1 MPRTTRRLT
10 IQTALTVPPA
20 RLTLNN
26 REYLTA
32 PAVLIVEGVL
42 NGAYIPGSELIAPDW
57 NNVPV
62 VLNHP
67 LDAQGVPMS
76 ARTPEVL
83 AASGVGH
90 LYRARLGTGQRQGHT
105 VTSLQAE
112 LWLDVAQVE
121 EVGGEA
127 VQAMTMLEAQ
137 TPLELSTGFY
147 SYAEETPGSFYG
159 VPYSEVHHDLRPD
172 HLALLPNGIG
182 ACDWQS
188 GCGSPRLNQQCTC
201 HQETPMDH
209 AQARG
214 WRGFVHTLKTFV
226 QQEEQEAGSREQEA
240 GSRKQEAGSS
250 DPASRSTLLAS
261 RSTLLASRFSLHA
274 SPKVQQ
280 EETGREPGAPAVF
293 VNGYYVGDGTQ
304 EQVCALA
311 RQLPTP
317 PLRTHLT
324 DADIRES
331 LYGALAREM
340 SVDFTPIFIDAVDV
354 ANQTFTYR
362 QGERLLQRSWTETD
376 GQIALTE
383 GATDVQRQTT
393 YLPVTHEQE
402 DPPMATEAVKARV
415 TALIT
420 KTKWTE
426 SDRAMLEAMSEEQ
439 LTRLEPTPPA
449 PEPTTVD
456 EALAS
461 LPENLRESMGQMV
474 RAHDTRKQAMITAL
488 VAAKYPLSEARLKAL
503 ELHELEQLVPL
514 TFAQEPSYAGQGLP
528 ALRQQD
534 GGEDAWKPLSNLT
547 KKE

>member
-1 MPRTTRRLT
+1 MVALFFCEIRMPRTTRRLT
-10 IQTALTVPPA
+10 ISTALTVPPA

-42 NGAYIPGSELIAPDW
+42 NGAYIPGNELVAHDW
-57 NNVPV
+57 NNVPI

-90 LYRARLGTGQRQGHT
+90 LYHARLGTGQRQGHT

-112 LWLDVAQVE
+112 LWLDVAQVQT
-121 EVGGEA
+121 VGGEA

-147 SYAEETPGSFYG
+147 SYAEETSGTFYG

-201 HQETPMDH
+201 HQETPMEHH
-209 AQARG
+209 AARG

-226 QQEEQEAGSREQEA
+226 QQEEAGS
-240 GSRKQEAGSS
+240 
-250 DPASRSTLLAS
+250 T
-261 RSTLLASRFSLHA
+261 
-274 SPKVQQ
+274 
-280 EETGREPGAPAVF
+280 PGAPVVF
-293 VNGYYVGDGTQ
+293 VNGYYVGDGTNV
-304 EQVCALA
+304 QVCTLA
-311 RQLPTP
+311 RQWPTP
-317 PLRTHLT
+317 PLRTNQT
-324 DADIRES
+324 DADTREA

-340 SVDFTPIFIDAVDV
+340 SVDFTPIFIDAVDM

-362 QGERLLQRSWTETD
+362 QGERLLQRSWTVED
-376 GQIALTE
+376 GQIALTD
-383 GATDVQRQTT
+383 GAQDVQRQTT
-393 YLPVTHEQE
+393 YVPVTQQQE

-415 TALIT
+415 NALIGNPEI
-420 KTKWTE
+420 KWQE
-426 SDRAMLEAMSEEQ
+426 KHRATLEAMSEEE
-439 LTRLEPTPPA
+439 LSFLEPHPTDQAQLQELAQRKDALIAAIKATPDA
-449 PEPTTVD
+449 PFRD
-456 EALAS
+456 ETLRGMTLA
-461 LPENLRESMGQMV
+461 
-474 RAHDTRKQAMITAL
+474 
-488 VAAKYPLSEARLKAL
+488 
-503 ELHELEQLVPL
+503 ELEGL
-514 TFAQEPSYAGQGLP
+514 TPRAAVEASYAGQGFP
-528 ALRQQD
+528 AMRTQAD
-534 GGEDAWKPLSNLT
+534 GEESWQPKSILA

>member
-1 MPRTTRRLT
+1 MPRTIRRLT
-10 IQTALTVPPA
+10 IATALTVPPA

-32 PAVLIVEGVL
+32 PAVLIVQGVL
-42 NGAYIPGSELIAPDW
+42 NGGYIDASELHPTDW
-57 NNVPV
+57 NHTPIVI
-62 VLNHP
+62 NHP
-67 LDAQGVPMS
+67 LDASGQPMS
-76 ARTPEVL
+76 ARAPEVL
-83 AASGVGH
+83 ASSGVGY
-90 LYRARLGTGQRQGHT
+90 LYHARLGTGQRQGHT

-112 LWLDVAQVE
+112 LWLDVAQVQT
-121 EVGGEA
+121 VGGEA

-147 SYAEETPGSFYG
+147 SYAEETSGTFYG

-209 AQARG
+209 HAARG

-226 QQEEQEAGSREQEA
+226 QQEEAG
-240 GSRKQEAGSS
+240 K
-250 DPASRSTLLAS
+250 
-261 RSTLLASRFSLHA
+261 
-274 SPKVQQ
+274 
-280 EETGREPGAPAVF
+280 EPGAPVVF
-293 VNGYYVGDGTQ
+293 VNGYYVGAGTNA
-304 EQVCALA
+304 QVCALA
-311 RQLPTP
+311 RHLPTP
-317 PLRTHLT
+317 PVRTLAT

-340 SVDFTPIFIDAVDV
+340 GVDFTPIFIDAVDV

-383 GATDVQRQTT
+383 GATDVQRQTSYVPIT
-393 YLPVTHEQE
+393 QAQE
-402 DPPMATEAVKARV
+402 DPPMATEAVKTRV

-420 KTKWTE
+420 HTQTKWQE
-426 SDRAMLEAMSEEQ
+426 SDRAVLEAMSEAQ
-439 LTRLEPTPPA
+439 LAYLEPDA
-449 PEPTTVD
+449 A
-456 EALAS
+456 ALAA
-461 LPENLRESMGQMV
+461 LQAQE
-474 RAHDTRKQAMITAL
+474 TRKAAVIAAL
-488 VAAKYPLSEARLKAL
+488 VGNTWCVLSESTLKGMSL
-503 ELHELEQLVPL
+503 EDLEKL
-514 TFAQEPSYAGQGLP
+514 TAMGPQDASYAGQGIP
-528 ALRQQD
+528 AVRTQD
-534 GGEDAWKPLSNLT
+534 GEDAWLPKSILA

>member
-1 MPRTTRRLT
+1 MTRRFT

-26 REYLTA
+26 RDYLTA

-42 NGAYIPGSELIAPDW
+42 NDAYIPGTELIAPDW

-90 LYRARLGTGQRQGHT
+90 LYHARLGTGQRQGHT

-112 LWLDVAQVE
+112 LWLDVAQVQT
-121 EVGGEA
+121 VGGEA
-127 VQAMTMLEAQ
+127 VQAMSMLEAQ
-137 TPLELSTGFY
+137 SPLELSTGFY
-147 SYAEETPGSFYG
+147 SWAEETSGTFYG
-159 VPYSEVHHDLRPD
+159 VPYREVHHDVRPD

-201 HQETPMDH
+201 HQETPMEH
-209 AQARG
+209 AHARG

-226 QQEEQEAGSREQEA
+226 QQEEAGS
-240 GSRKQEAGSS
+240 
-250 DPASRSTLLAS
+250 T
-261 RSTLLASRFSLHA
+261 T
-274 SPKVQQ
+274 
-280 EETGREPGAPAVF
+280 GAPAVF
-293 VNGYYVGDGTQ
+293 VNGYYVGDGTR
-304 EQVCALA
+304 EQSCAQA

-317 PLRTHLT
+317 PLRTNQT
-324 DADIRES
+324 DADTREA

-340 SVDFTPIFIDAVDV
+340 GVDFTPIFIDAVDV

-362 QGERLLQRSWTETD
+362 QGERLMQRSWSVED
-376 GQIALTE
+376 GQIVLT
-383 GATDVQRQTT
+383 ADSHDVQRSTT
-393 YLPVTHEQE
+393 YTPVTQAQQE
-402 DPPMATEAVKARV
+402 DPPMATEAVKTRV

-420 KTKWTE
+420 NTATAWQDA
-426 SDRAMLEAMSEEQ
+426 DRPQLEAMSEAQ
-439 LTRLEPTPPA
+439 LERLEPNT
-449 PEPTTVD
+449 D
-456 EALAS
+456 ALAA
-461 LPENLRESMGQMV
+461 LQAQE
-474 RAHDTRKQAMITAL
+474 TRKAVVIAAL
-488 VAAKYPLSEARLKAL
+488 VANTWCRLSESTLKSMTL
-503 ELHELEQLVPL
+503 QELEDL
-514 TFAQEPSYAGQGLP
+514 TAMGETQEPSYAGQGLP
-528 ALRQQD
+528 ALRQQAD
-534 GGEDAWKPLSNLT
+534 GEEAWLPKSILT

>member
-32 PAVLIVEGVL
+32 PAVLVVEGVL
-42 NGAYIPGSELIAPDW
+42 NGAYIPGSELVAHDW
-57 NNVPV
+57 NSVPIV
-62 VLNHP
+62 INHP

-90 LYRARLGTGQRQGHT
+90 LYHARIGTGQRQGHT

-112 LWLDVAQVE
+112 LWLDVAQVQA
-121 EVGGEA
+121 VGGEA

-147 SYAEETPGSFYG
+147 SYAEETSGTFYG
-159 VPYSEVHHDLRPD
+159 VPYNEVHHDLRPD
-172 HLALLPNGIG
+172 HLALLPNGVG
-182 ACDWQS
+182 ACNWDS

-201 HQETPMDH
+201 HQETPMNH

-226 QQEEQEAGSREQEA
+226 QQEEAGS
-240 GSRKQEAGSS
+240 
-250 DPASRSTLLAS
+250 T
-261 RSTLLASRFSLHA
+261 
-274 SPKVQQ
+274 
-280 EETGREPGAPAVF
+280 PGAPVVF
-293 VNGYYVGDGTQ
+293 VNGYYVGDGMQ

-317 PLRTHLT
+317 PLRTNQT

-340 SVDFTPIFIDAVDV
+340 GTDFTPIFIDAVDV
-354 ANQTFTYR
+354 PNQTFTYR
-362 QGERLLQRSWTETD
+362 QGERLLQRSWTDTD

-393 YLPVTHEQE
+393 YVPVTQQQE
-402 DPPMATEAVKARV
+402 EPPMATDAVKARV

-420 KTKWTE
+420 HTQTKWTE
-426 SDRAMLEAMSEEQ
+426 SDRAVLEAMSEAQ
-439 LTRLEPTPPA
+439 LAYLEP
-449 PEPTTVD
+449 D
-456 EALAS
+456 SDALAA
-461 LPENLRESMGQMV
+461 LQAQE
-474 RAHDTRKQAMITAL
+474 TRKAAVIAAL
-488 VAAKYPLSEARLKAL
+488 AGNPWCVLSESTLKGMSL
-503 ELHELEQLVPL
+503 EDLEKL
-514 TFAQEPSYAGQGLP
+514 TAMGPQEASYAGQGLP
-528 ALRQQD
+528 AVRAQE
-534 GGEDAWKPLSNLT
+534 GEDAWLPKSILAR
-547 KKE
+547 KE

>member
-42 NGAYIPGSELIAPDW
+42 NGSYIPGSELVAPDW

-62 VLNHP
+62 VINHP

-90 LYRARLGTGQRQGHT
+90 LYHARLGTGQRQGHT

-112 LWLDVAQVE
+112 LWLDVAQVQT
-121 EVGGEA
+121 VGGEA

-147 SYAEETPGSFYG
+147 SYAEETSGAFYG

-226 QQEEQEAGSREQEA
+226 QQEEA
-240 GSRKQEAGSS
+240 
-250 DPASRSTLLAS
+250 
-261 RSTLLASRFSLHA
+261 
-274 SPKVQQ
+274 
-280 EETGREPGAPAVF
+280 GREPGPPVVF

-317 PLRTHLT
+317 PVRTNQT
-324 DADIRES
+324 DADTREA

-340 SVDFTPIFIDAVDV
+340 GIDFTPIFIDAVDM

-362 QGERLLQRSWTETD
+362 QGERLMQRSWTLED
-376 GQIALTE
+376 GQIALTD
-383 GATDVQRQTT
+383 GAQDVQRQTT
-393 YLPVTHEQE
+393 YVPVTQAKE
-402 DPPMATEAVKARV
+402 DPPMATEAVKTRV

-420 KTKWTE
+420 NTATAWQE
-426 SDRAMLEAMSEEQ
+426 ADRPQLEAMSEAQ
-439 LTRLEPTPPA
+439 LERLEPNT
-449 PEPTTVD
+449 D
-456 EALAS
+456 ALAA
-461 LPENLRESMGQMV
+461 LQAQE
-474 RAHDTRKQAMITAL
+474 TRKAAVIAAL
-488 VAAKYPLSEARLKAL
+488 VANTWCRLSESTLKSMAL
-503 ELHELEQLVPL
+503 QELEDL
-514 TFAQEPSYAGQGLP
+514 TAMGAQQDPSYAGQGLP
-528 ALRQQD
+528 ASPQQTEKL
-534 GGEDAWKPLSNLT
+534 EDWKPLSILT
-547 KKE
+547 RQVEAKSA

>member
-1 MPRTTRRLT
+1 MVSIGRAFFYGCTRMPRTTRRLT

-20 RLTLNN
+20 RLTLHN

-67 LDAQGVPMS
+67 LDAHGVPMS

-83 AASGVGH
+83 AHAGVGH

-112 LWLDVAQVE
+112 LWLDVAQVQA
-121 EVGGEA
+121 VGGEA

-137 TPLELSTGFY
+137 TPLEISTGFY
-147 SYAEETPGSFYG
+147 SYAEETSGAFYG

-209 AQARG
+209 VQARG

-226 QQEEQEAGSREQEA
+226 QQEEAEL
-240 GSRKQEAGSS
+240 
-250 DPASRSTLLAS
+250 P
-261 RSTLLASRFSLHA
+261 
-274 SPKVQQ
+274 
-280 EETGREPGAPAVF
+280 PGAPAVF
-293 VNGYYVGDGTQ
+293 VNGYYVGDGTNAQ
-304 EQVCALA
+304 ICALA

-317 PLRTHLT
+317 PLRTNQT

-340 SVDFTPIFIDAVDV
+340 AVDFTPIFIDAVDV

-393 YLPVTHEQE
+393 YVPVTQQQE
-402 DPPMATEAVKARV
+402 DSPMATEAVKARV

-420 KTKWTE
+420 HTQTKWTE
-426 SDRAMLEAMSEEQ
+426 SDRAVLEAMSEAQ
-439 LTRLEPTPPA
+439 LAYLEPDT
-449 PEPTTVD
+449 D
-456 EALAS
+456 ALAA
-461 LPENLRESMGQMV
+461 LQAQE
-474 RAHDTRKQAMITAL
+474 TRKATVIAAL
-488 VAAKYPLSEARLKAL
+488 VANTWCRLSESTLKSMSL
-503 ELHELEQLVPL
+503 QELEDL
-514 TFAQEPSYAGQGLP
+514 TAMGEQPSAAYDGQGFP
-528 ALRQQD
+528 AVRQQ
-534 GGEDAWKPLSNLT
+534 GEQLDAWKPLSILT
-547 KKE
+547 KQVEAKSA

>member
-1 MPRTTRRLT
+1 MPRIPRRLT

-42 NGAYIPGSELIAPDW
+42 NDAYIPGSELIAPDW

-83 AASGVGH
+83 ATSGVGH
-90 LYRARLGTGQRQGHT
+90 LYHARLGTGQRQGHT

-112 LWLDVAQVE
+112 LWLDVAQVQT
-121 EVGGEA
+121 VGGEA

-147 SYAEETPGSFYG
+147 SYAEEMSGTFYG
-159 VPYSEVHHDLRPD
+159 VAYREVHHDLRPD

-201 HQETPMDH
+201 HQEALMDH
-209 AQARG
+209 ATTRG

-226 QQEEQEAGSREQEA
+226 QQEEAGL
-240 GSRKQEAGSS
+240 
-250 DPASRSTLLAS
+250 PA
-261 RSTLLASRFSLHA
+261 
-274 SPKVQQ
+274 Q
-280 EETGREPGAPAVF
+280 APAVF
-293 VNGYYVGDGTQ
+293 VNGYYVGDGTR
-304 EQVCALA
+304 EPSCALA

-317 PLRTHLT
+317 PVRTHAT

-362 QGERLLQRSWTETD
+362 QGERLLQRSWTVTD
-376 GQIALTE
+376 NQIVLT
-383 GATDVQRQTT
+383 ADTQDVQRSTT
-393 YLPVTHEQE
+393 YTPVTQQQE
-402 DPPMATEAVKARV
+402 EPPMATEAVKTRV

-420 KTKWTE
+420 NTATLWQE
-426 SDRAMLEAMSEEQ
+426 ADRAVLEAMSEAQ
-439 LTRLEPTPPA
+439 LAYLEPNT
-449 PEPTTVD
+449 D
-456 EALAS
+456 ALAA
-461 LPENLRESMGQMV
+461 LQAQE
-474 RAHDTRKQAMITAL
+474 TRKAAVIAAL
-488 VAAKYPLSEARLKAL
+488 VANTWCRLSESTLKSMTL
-503 ELHELEQLVPL
+503 QELEDL
-514 TFAQEPSYAGQGLP
+514 TAMGEQQDPSYAGQGFPAVRTQADGEESWLP
-528 ALRQQD
+528 KSILA
-534 GGEDAWKPLSNLT
+534 

>member
-20 RLTLNN
+20 RLTLHN

-67 LDAQGVPMS
+67 LDAHGVPMS

-83 AASGVGH
+83 AHAGVGH

-112 LWLDVAQVE
+112 LWLDVAQVQA
-121 EVGGEA
+121 VGGEA

-137 TPLELSTGFY
+137 TPLEISTGFY
-147 SYAEETPGSFYG
+147 SYAEETSGAFYG
-159 VPYSEVHHDLRPD
+159 VPFSEVHHDLRPD

-209 AQARG
+209 AQTRG

-226 QQEEQEAGSREQEA
+226 QQEEA
-240 GSRKQEAGSS
+240 
-250 DPASRSTLLAS
+250 
-261 RSTLLASRFSLHA
+261 
-274 SPKVQQ
+274 
-280 EETGREPGAPAVF
+280 GREPDAPAVF
-293 VNGYYVGDGTQ
+293 VNGYYVGAGAK

-317 PLRTHLT
+317 PLRTNQT
-324 DADIRES
+324 DADTREA

-340 SVDFTPIFIDAVDV
+340 GIDFTPLFIDAVDMT
-354 ANQTFTYR
+354 NQTFTYR
-362 QGERLLQRSWTETD
+362 QGERLMQRSWTVED
-376 GQIALTE
+376 GQIALTD
-383 GATDVQRQTT
+383 GAQDVQRQTT
-393 YLPVTHEQE
+393 YVPVTQQQE
-402 DPPMATEAVKARV
+402 DPPMATDAVKARV

-420 KTKWTE
+420 HTQTKWTE
-426 SDRAMLEAMSEEQ
+426 SDRAVLEAMSEAQ
-439 LTRLEPTPPA
+439 LAYLEPDDA
-449 PEPTTVD
+449 ALAAM
-456 EALAS
+456 EALA
-461 LPENLRESMGQMV
+461 
-474 RAHDTRKQAMITAL
+474 TRKAAVIAALTAGTWCR
-488 VAAKYPLSEARLKAL
+488 LSESTLKGMSL
-503 ELHELEQLVPL
+503 QELEDL
-514 TFAQEPSYAGQGLP
+514 TAMGEQPSASYAGQGFP
-528 ALRQQD
+528 AVRAQTD
-534 GGEDAWKPLSNLT
+534 GEESWMPKSILA

>member
-10 IQTALTVPPA
+10 IHTALTVPPA

-42 NGAYIPGSELIAPDW
+42 NDAYIPGSELIAPDW

-90 LYRARLGTGQRQGHT
+90 LYHARLGTGQRQGHT

-112 LWLDVAQVE
+112 LWLDVAQVQT
-121 EVGGEA
+121 VGGEA

-147 SYAEETPGSFYG
+147 SYAEETSGTFYG
-159 VPYSEVHHDLRPD
+159 VPYREVHHDLRPD

-182 ACDWQS
+182 ACNWAED
-188 GCGSPRLNQQCTC
+188 GCGAPRLHQQCTC
-201 HQETPMDH
+201 HEETPMDH
-209 AQARG
+209 GTPRG

-226 QQEEQEAGSREQEA
+226 QQEEAGS
-240 GSRKQEAGSS
+240 
-250 DPASRSTLLAS
+250 T
-261 RSTLLASRFSLHA
+261 T
-274 SPKVQQ
+274 
-280 EETGREPGAPAVF
+280 GAPAIY
-293 VNGYYVGDGTQ
+293 VNGYYVGDGSNV
-304 EQVCALA
+304 QVCAQA

-317 PLRTHLT
+317 PVRTQAT

-340 SVDFTPIFIDAVDV
+340 AVDFTPIFIDAVDMT
-354 ANQTFTYR
+354 NQTFTYR
-362 QGERLLQRSWTETD
+362 QGERLMQRSWRVEDDQIMLTD
-376 GQIALTE
+376 GAQ
-383 GATDVQRQTT
+383 DVQRSTT
-393 YLPVTHEQE
+393 YTPVTQQQE
-402 DPPMATEAVKARV
+402 DPPMVTEAVKARV
-415 TALIT
+415 SALISNGQ
-420 KTKWTE
+420 TKWQETH
-426 SDRAMLEAMSEEQ
+426 RAMLEAMSEEA
-439 LTRLEPTPPA
+439 LSFLEPDT
-449 PEPTTVD
+449 D
-456 EALAS
+456 ALAA
-461 LPENLRESMGQMV
+461 LQAQE
-474 RAHDTRKQAMITAL
+474 TRKSAVIAAL
-488 VAAKYPLSEARLKAL
+488 VANTWCRLSESTLKGMKL
-503 ELHELEQLVPL
+503 QELEDL
-514 TFAQEPSYAGQGLP
+514 TAMGEQQDPSYAGQGFP
-528 ALRQQD
+528 ALRQQAD
-534 GGEDAWKPLSNLT
+534 GEDAWMPKSILA

>member
-1 MPRTTRRLT
+1 MHLWNAPSATVSDDLWEVALFFCETRMPRTTRRLT

-90 LYRARLGTGQRQGHT
+90 LYHARLGTGQRQGHT

-112 LWLDVAQVE
+112 LWLDVAQVQT
-121 EVGGEA
+121 VGGEA

-147 SYAEETPGSFYG
+147 SYAEETSGAFYG

-209 AQARG
+209 GQARG

-226 QQEEQEAGSREQEA
+226 QQEEVGS
-240 GSRKQEAGSS
+240 
-250 DPASRSTLLAS
+250 T
-261 RSTLLASRFSLHA
+261 
-274 SPKVQQ
+274 
-280 EETGREPGAPAVF
+280 PGAPVVF
-293 VNGYYVGDGTQ
+293 VNGYYVGDGTNA
-304 EQVCALA
+304 QVCTLA

-317 PLRTHLT
+317 PVRTNQT

-340 SVDFTPIFIDAVDV
+340 AVDFTPIFIDAVDV
-354 ANQTFTYR
+354 ANHTFTYR

-383 GATDVQRQTT
+383 DATDVQRQTT
-393 YLPVTHEQE
+393 YLTVTQQQE
-402 DPPMATEAVKARV
+402 APMPSDAVKARV
-415 TALIT
+415 TALLA
-420 KTKWTE
+420 
-426 SDRAMLEAMSEEQ
+426 SDPRWKETDRPQLEAMSEAQ
-439 LTRLEPTPPA
+439 LANLEP
-449 PEPTTVD
+449 D
-456 EALAS
+456 EAA
-461 LPENLRESMGQMV
+461 
-474 RAHDTRKQAMITAL
+474 RAALQAQETRKAAVITAL
-488 VAAKYPLSEARLKAL
+488 VAAKYPLSEERLHTL
-503 ELHELEQLVPL
+503 QLDELERLVPL
-514 TFAQEPSYAGQGLP
+514 AVQPEASYVGQGLP
-528 ALRQQD
+528 ALRSQD
-534 GGEDAWKPLSNLT
+534 GGEESWQPKSILA

>member
-1 MPRTTRRLT
+1 MPHTTRRFT

-42 NGAYIPGSELIAPDW
+42 NDAYIPGSELLAPDW

-83 AASGVGH
+83 AVTGVGH
-90 LYRARLGTGQRQGHT
+90 LYHARLGTGQRQGHT

-112 LWLDVAQVE
+112 LWLDVAQVQT
-121 EVGGEA
+121 VGGEA

-137 TPLELSTGFY
+137 NPLELSTGFY
-147 SYAEETPGSFYG
+147 SYAEETSGTFYG
-159 VPYSEVHHDLRPD
+159 VPYREVHHDLRPD

-201 HQETPMDH
+201 HQETPMNH
-209 AQARG
+209 ATTRG

-226 QQEEQEAGSREQEA
+226 QQEEAGSA
-240 GSRKQEAGSS
+240 
-250 DPASRSTLLAS
+250 
-261 RSTLLASRFSLHA
+261 
-274 SPKVQQ
+274 
-280 EETGREPGAPAVF
+280 PGTPAVF
-293 VNGYYVGDGTQ
+293 VNGYYVGDGTR

-311 RQLPTP
+311 RQWPTP
-317 PLRTHLT
+317 PVRTQAT

-340 SVDFTPIFIDAVDV
+340 AVDFTPIFIDAVDV

-362 QGERLLQRSWTETD
+362 QGERLVQRSWTVD
-376 GQIALTE
+376 NDQIMLT
-383 GATDVQRQTT
+383 ADTQDVQRSTS
-393 YLPVTHEQE
+393 YIPVTQEQQE
-402 DPPMATEAVKARV
+402 EPPMATEAVKTRV

-420 KTKWTE
+420 NTATLWQE
-426 SDRAMLEAMSEEQ
+426 ADRPQLEAMSEAQ
-439 LTRLEPTPPA
+439 LERLEPNT
-449 PEPTTVD
+449 D
-456 EALAS
+456 ALAA
-461 LPENLRESMGQMV
+461 LQAQE
-474 RAHDTRKQAMITAL
+474 TRKAAVIAALTANTWCR
-488 VAAKYPLSEARLKAL
+488 LSESTLKGMSL
-503 ELHELEQLVPL
+503 QELEDL
-514 TFAQEPSYAGQGLP
+514 TAMGETQEPSYAGQGLP
-528 ALRQQD
+528 ALRSQAD
-534 GGEDAWKPLSNLT
+534 GEESWLPKSILA

>member
-42 NGAYIPGSELIAPDW
+42 NDAYIAGSELVAPDW

-90 LYRARLGTGQRQGHT
+90 LYHARLGTGQRQGHT

-112 LWLDVAQVE
+112 LWLDVAQVQT
-121 EVGGEA
+121 VGGEA
-127 VQAMTMLEAQ
+127 MQAMTMLEAQ

-147 SYAEETPGSFYG
+147 SYAEETSGTFYG
-159 VPYSEVHHDLRPD
+159 VPYREVHHDLRPD

-201 HQETPMDH
+201 HLETPMEH
-209 AQARG
+209 ARG

-226 QQEEQEAGSREQEA
+226 QQEEAGS
-240 GSRKQEAGSS
+240 
-250 DPASRSTLLAS
+250 T
-261 RSTLLASRFSLHA
+261 T
-274 SPKVQQ
+274 
-280 EETGREPGAPAVF
+280 GAPAVF
-293 VNGYYVGDGTQ
+293 VNGYYVGDGTK
-304 EQVCALA
+304 EQVCAQA

-317 PLRTHLT
+317 PVRTQAT

-354 ANQTFTYR
+354 TNQTFTYR
-362 QGERLLQRSWTETD
+362 QGERLMQRSWTVDD
-376 GQIALTE
+376 GQIVLT
-383 GATDVQRQTT
+383 ADTQDVQRQTT
-393 YLPVTHEQE
+393 YLPVTQQQE
-402 DPPMATEAVKARV
+402 DPPMATEAVKTRV

-420 KTKWTE
+420 NTATPWQE
-426 SDRAMLEAMSEEQ
+426 ADRPQLEAMSEAQ
-439 LTRLEPTPPA
+439 LERLEPNT
-449 PEPTTVD
+449 D
-456 EALAS
+456 ALAA
-461 LPENLRESMGQMV
+461 LQAQE
-474 RAHDTRKQAMITAL
+474 TRKAAVIAAL
-488 VAAKYPLSEARLKAL
+488 VANTWCRLSESTLKSMTL
-503 ELHELEQLVPL
+503 QELEDL
-514 TFAQEPSYAGQGLP
+514 TAMGEQHDPSYAGQGIP
-528 ALRQQD
+528 ALRQQAD
-534 GGEDAWKPLSNLT
+534 GEDAWMPKSILA